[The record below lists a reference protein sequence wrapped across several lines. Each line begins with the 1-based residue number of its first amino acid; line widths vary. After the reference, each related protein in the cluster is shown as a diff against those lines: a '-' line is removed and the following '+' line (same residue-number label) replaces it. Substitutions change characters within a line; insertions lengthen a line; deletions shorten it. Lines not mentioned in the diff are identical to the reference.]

1 MFTCS
6 LVLSNLVNY
15 QMVLFLIDGGL
26 KFLVR
31 LLEVLKIE
39 P

>member
-1 MFTCS
+1 MFTCF

-15 QMVLFLIDGGL
+15 HTLLFLIDGGL
-26 KFLVR
+26 KFLVC
-31 LLEVLKIE
+31 LLKVLKIE